1 MIGLRITDVSK
12 SYGQK
17 RVVDSVSFSANTGE
31 ILGFL
36 GPNGAGKTTTIRMI
50 MGITAPDQG
59 RIEFLDNNNPLPGIP
74 QSSIGY
80 LPEERGLYKEAR
92 VMRILVFL
100 AGLKNVPKKVAKERA
115 LVWLDKFGLHDYANA
130 KIEELS
136 KGMAQ
141 KVQFIGSVLHQ
152 PKLIILDEPF
162 SGLDPVSQDMF
173 KTELRAMAA
182 EGTTVILSSHQMNI
196 MEELCDRIF
205 LIHKGKEVFFGSLAE
220 IKQKYGNYQVS
231 ITVEDNETLPKIASL
246 PFIHASEY
254 LHANKAVF
262 TLNENVGLADFLSGI
277 PPKLPILE
285 LNASRTSLH
294 DIFVKIAI
302 GAEDEK

>member
-1 MIGLRITDVSK
+1 MS
-12 SYGQK
+12 
-17 RVVDSVSFSANTGE
+17 
-31 ILGFL
+31 
-36 GPNGAGKTTTIRMI
+36 
-50 MGITAPDQG
+50 
-59 RIEFLDNNNPLPGIP
+59 
-74 QSSIGY
+74 
-80 LPEERGLYKEAR
+80 
-92 VMRILVFL
+92 ILVFL
-100 AGLKNVPKKVAKERA
+100 AGLKNVPKKLAKERA
-115 LVWLDKFGLHDYANA
+115 LVWLQKFGLQDYANA

-152 PKLIILDEPF
+152 PRLIILDEPF
-162 SGLDPVSQDMF
+162 SGLDPVSQDLF

-182 EGTTVILSSHQMNI
+182 EGTTIILSSHQMNI

-231 ITVEDNETLPKIASL
+231 ITTADTETLPKIANL
-246 PFIHASEY
+246 PFVHACEY

-262 TLNENVGLADFLSGI
+262 TLKEEVGLADFIGGI

-285 LNASRTSLH
+285 LNASRSSLH